1 MKFDSFLEMLLDSAS
16 EELAKL
22 KYGENFNQWQFNDT
36 MEALLSDIINNSK
49 QRVKQRI
56 NVNEEKTIE
65 VNTVCKN
72 CRNWVRVDWVTD
84 GWGECESQK
93 HFKKTGEI
101 CTSTYNTCEYFERWA
116 VHE

>member
-22 KYGENFNQWQFNDT
+22 KYGENFNQWQFNAA

-56 NVNEEKTIE
+56 NVIEEKTIE

-72 CRNWVRVDWVTD
+72 CRNWVRVNRGIA
-84 GWGECESQK
+84 GWGECESQE
-93 HFKKTGEI
+93 HFKKTRKFA
-101 CTSTYNTCEYFERWA
+101 TSKNDTCEYFEKMR
-116 VHE
+116 